1 MKKGGSIT
9 KKRLLIIS
17 LCIAFVLFWSYKEK
31 VFATFKPIDQ
41 YELNKELKNK
51 SIENLT
57 HNEMKKVGEHFV
69 TEQLSV
75 FGSTNKEDVKRKGE
89 ELFLNRGYEQLMG
102 NYYPNRFQD
111 LEYKFTNE
119 EIREETNES
128 FLYQAVA
135 YVAGTENGKSKRSE
149 MKLNYEVKIV
159 KVNNIFM
166 VLEQKQRV
174 Q

>member
-9 KKRLLIIS
+9 KKRLLISS
-17 LCIAFVLFWSYKEK
+17 LCIAFILFWSYKEE

-102 NYYPNRFQD
+102 NYYPNRFRD

-119 EIREETNES
+119 EIREETDES
-128 FLYQAVA
+128 LLYQAVA
-135 YVAGTENGKSKRSE
+135 YVAGTENGKRSE

>member
-9 KKRLLIIS
+9 KKRLFIIS
-17 LCIAFVLFWSYKEK
+17 LCIAFGLFWSYKEE
-31 VFATFKPIDQ
+31 VFANYKPIDQ
-41 YELNKELKNK
+41 YGLNKGLQNK

-75 FGSTNKEDVKRKGE
+75 FEFNNKEDVKRKGE
-89 ELFLNRGYEQLMG
+89 EIFLNRGYDRLIE

-111 LEYKFTNE
+111 LEYKFINE
-119 EIREETNES
+119 DISEVTDEG
-128 FLYQAVA
+128 FLYKTVA
-135 YVAGTENGKSKRSE
+135 YVAGTENGKRSE
-149 MKLNYEVKIV
+149 MKLNYEMKIV
-159 KVNNIFM
+159 KVNNIFK
-166 VLEQKQRV
+166 VLEQKKYV

>member
-9 KKRLLIIS
+9 KKRLLISS
-17 LCIAFVLFWSYKEK
+17 LCIAFILLWSYKEE

-102 NYYPNRFQD
+102 NYYPNRFRD

-119 EIREETNES
+119 EVREETDES

-135 YVAGTENGKSKRSE
+135 YVAGTENGKRSE
-149 MKLNYEVKIV
+149 MK
-159 KVNNIFM
+159 
-166 VLEQKQRV
+166 
-174 Q
+174 

>member
-9 KKRLLIIS
+9 KKRLLISS
-17 LCIAFVLFWSYKEK
+17 LCIAFILLWSYKEE

-89 ELFLNRGYEQLMG
+89 ELFLNRGYEQLKG
-102 NYYPNRFQD
+102 NYYPNRFRD

-119 EIREETNES
+119 EIREETDES

-135 YVAGTENGKSKRSE
+135 YVAGTENGKRSE

>member
-17 LCIAFVLFWSYKEK
+17 LCIAFVLFWSYKEE

-159 KVNNIFM
+159 KINNIFM

>member
-9 KKRLLIIS
+9 KKRLLISS
-17 LCIAFVLFWSYKEK
+17 LCIAFILLWSYKEE

-102 NYYPNRFQD
+102 NYYPNRFRD

-119 EIREETNES
+119 EIREETDES

-135 YVAGTENGKSKRSE
+135 YVAGTENGKRSE

>member
-17 LCIAFVLFWSYKEK
+17 LCIAFVLFWSYKEE

-89 ELFLNRGYEQLMG
+89 EIFLNRGYEPLME

-135 YVAGTENGKSKRSE
+135 YVAGTENGKRSE

>member
-1 MKKGGSIT
+1 MRKRIVIT
-9 KKRLLIIS
+9 S
-17 LCIAFVLFWSYKEK
+17 LFIVFCLFWSYKET
-31 VFATFKPIDQ
+31 VFATFKPIDHYQ
-41 YELNKELKNK
+41 LNQELKNK
-51 SIENLT
+51 SIETLT
-57 HNEMKKVGEHFV
+57 HNEMKKVGERFV

-75 FGSTNKEDVKRKGE
+75 FEFNNKEDVKRKGE
-89 ELFLNRGYEQLMG
+89 EIFLNRGYEQLMK

-119 EIREETNES
+119 EIREETDES

-135 YVAGTENGKSKRSE
+135 YVAGTENGKRSE

-166 VLEQKQRV
+166 VIEQKQHV

>member
-17 LCIAFVLFWSYKEK
+17 LCIAFVLFWSYKEE
-31 VFATFKPIDQ
+31 VLATFKPIDQ

>member
-9 KKRLLIIS
+9 KKRLLISS
-17 LCIAFVLFWSYKEK
+17 LCIAFILLWSYKEE

-102 NYYPNRFQD
+102 NYYPNRFRD

-119 EIREETNES
+119 EVREETDES

-135 YVAGTENGKSKRSE
+135 YVAGTENGKRSE

>member
-1 MKKGGSIT
+1 
-9 KKRLLIIS
+9 
-17 LCIAFVLFWSYKEK
+17 
-31 VFATFKPIDQ
+31 
-41 YELNKELKNK
+41 
-51 SIENLT
+51 
-57 HNEMKKVGEHFV
+57 MKKVGEHFV

-102 NYYPNRFQD
+102 NYYPNRFRD

-119 EIREETNES
+119 EIREETDES

-135 YVAGTENGKSKRSE
+135 YVAGTENGKRSE

-166 VLEQKQRV
+166 VLEQKAARTIKEIHCSIEHFGV
-174 Q
+174 CTT

>member
-17 LCIAFVLFWSYKEK
+17 LCIAFVLFCSYKEE

-75 FGSTNKEDVKRKGE
+75 FEFNNKEDVKRKGE
-89 ELFLNRGYEQLMG
+89 ELFLNRGYEQLIE

-111 LEYKFTNE
+111 LEYKFTSE
-119 EIREETNES
+119 EIREETDES

-135 YVAGTENGKSKRSE
+135 YVAGTENGKRSE

>member
-17 LCIAFVLFWSYKEK
+17 LCIVFVLFWSYKEE

-75 FGSTNKEDVKRKGE
+75 FEFNNKEDVKRKGE
-89 ELFLNRGYEQLMG
+89 ELFLNRGYEQLIE

-119 EIREETNES
+119 EIREETDES

-135 YVAGTENGKSKRSE
+135 YVAGTENGKRSE

>member
-1 MKKGGSIT
+1 M
-9 KKRLLIIS
+9 L
-17 LCIAFVLFWSYKEK
+17 WSYKEE

-89 ELFLNRGYEQLMG
+89 ELFLTRGYEQLMG
-102 NYYPNRFQD
+102 NYYPNRFRD

-119 EIREETNES
+119 EIREETDES

-135 YVAGTENGKSKRSE
+135 YVAGTENGKRSE
-149 MKLNYEVKIV
+149 MKLNYEVKIL

>member
-17 LCIAFVLFWSYKEK
+17 LCIAFVLFWSYKEE

-135 YVAGTENGKSKRSE
+135 YVAGTENGKRSE